1 MSKKQPEMTYNDL
14 KRSLMNKK
22 RPGNNLQWARNNMK
36 RPTTTKTQP
45 ATTRTYLE
53 QEKKKMQNDQQQVD
67 FEIILQYGA
76 IGSLL

>member
-1 MSKKQPEMTYNDL
+1 
-14 KRSLMNKK
+14 
-22 RPGNNLQWARNNMK
+22 MK
-36 RPTTTKTQP
+36 RPTMTKTQP

-76 IGSLL
+76 TGSLL